1 MKKENIINLI
11 KYFANKNEAG
21 FRNEAYLISQDF
33 SNKGDYQ
40 IAEYILGLLAG
51 DNNVFVPQI
60 HDFDFGFLKKVNLNS
75 ENIPL
80 PKDIKEDILNII
92 RSTKNN
98 SLVNKFLFSG
108 LPGTGKTESAKYIA
122 KSLKK
127 LLYIVDFSS
136 IIDSKLGQTTK
147 NISQLFEEI
156 NNFPFLDKIVI
167 LFDEIDALALNRLDS
182 QDLREMGRAVSA
194 VLKGMDDLSSKA
206 ILIATTNLQDF
217 LDKALLRRFDYI
229 VNFDKYSKKELLKI
243 AENILDYYLTIF
255 ENTSK
260 NKELFNKILSLYNN
274 IPLPGDLKNLI
285 KISFAF
291 CNTDQPYD
299 YLRQLYIKLFKEMPS
314 AQKLKTQGFSAS
326 EIAILKNKHQG
337 ITQQTNSLEENN
349 E

>member
-1 MKKENIINLI
+1 MKKENVINLI

-40 IAEYILGLLAG
+40 LAEHILGILAG
-51 DNNVFVPQI
+51 DNNTFVPQI
-60 HDFDFGFLKKVNLNS
+60 YNFEFGFLKKIKLS
-75 ENIPL
+75 TDNIPL
-80 PKDIKEDILNII
+80 PKSIKDDITGII
-92 RSTKNN
+92 RSTKNS

-122 KSLKK
+122 QALKK
-127 LLYIVDFSS
+127 DLYLVDFST

-156 NNFPFLDKIVI
+156 NNFSFLDKIVI
-167 LFDEIDALALNRLDS
+167 LFDEIDALGLNRTDS

-194 VLKGMDDLSSKA
+194 LLKGLDELSQKVL
-206 ILIATTNLQDF
+206 LIATTNLQNY

-229 VNFDKYSKKELLKI
+229 VNFDRYTKKELLKI
-243 AENILDYYLTIF
+243 AENILDYYLTMF
-255 ENTSK
+255 ENTAK
-260 NKELFNKILSLYNN
+260 NKELFIKILNVYDN
-274 IPLPGDLKNLI
+274 IPLPGDLKNII

-291 CNTDQPYD
+291 CNINDPYD
-299 YLRQLYIKLFKEMPS
+299 YLRQLYIKLFKNIPGVP
-314 AQKLKTQGFSAS
+314 KLKEQGFSKL
-326 EIAILKNKHQG
+326 EISILKNKNLNKIEQE
-337 ITQQTNSLEENN
+337 NDLEESI